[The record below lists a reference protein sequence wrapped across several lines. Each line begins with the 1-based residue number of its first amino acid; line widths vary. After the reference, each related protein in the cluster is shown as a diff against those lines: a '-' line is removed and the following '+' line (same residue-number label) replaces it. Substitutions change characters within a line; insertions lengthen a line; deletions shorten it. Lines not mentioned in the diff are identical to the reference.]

1 MPPYV
6 TTGSDWARAAS
17 AAARVKRA
25 AILVLLLFGFT
36 VWNLIFHWHHVA
48 DSRDYLYRQSLHQQ
62 GLGPAVD
69 ARDIMGGSIRV
80 GVIDATAWS
89 VALTGAGV
97 AVVEYVFRRESRKVR
112 QSGRPDA

>member
-1 MPPYV
+1 MLPEN
-6 TTGSDWARAAS
+6 TRARPTL
-17 AAARVKRA
+17 AAARVRRA

-48 DSRDYLYRQSLHQQ
+48 DSRDYLYRQALYQQ

-69 ARDIMGGSIRV
+69 MRDIMGTSVRV

-89 VALTGAGV
+89 VALTGVGV
-97 AVVEYVFRRESRKVR
+97 AIVEYVFRRESLKAG

>member
-1 MPPYV
+1 MP
-6 TTGSDWARAAS
+6 
-17 AAARVKRA
+17 AAARVRRA

-48 DSRDYLYRQSLHQQ
+48 DSRDYLYRQSLYRQ

-69 ARDIMGGSIRV
+69 AREIMGTSTRV

-97 AVVEYVFRRESRKVR
+97 AIVEYVFRRESLNAR
-112 QSGRPDA
+112 QSRRPDA